1 MNGTTV
7 DPRWVTI
14 ASTSARSVI
23 SDNPALENTLGRLPG
38 YDLAQEEGI
47 SVNLLFRTFIEWR
60 LQCEQESY
68 ATIKGIAEE
77 NNPVNTVL
85 NVQLFYL
92 IISFLALIVVGLIT
106 PVSITLKQMRVL
118 LRKGFELEH
127 DVIVSGGVRIVNPLF
142 VFLKLAFLS
151 ASIMMITNFN
161 RLASLV
167 T

>member
-1 MNGTTV
+1 M

-14 ASTSARSVI
+14 ATTSARSII
-23 SDNPALENTLGRLPG
+23 SDNNALESTLERLPG
-38 YDLAQEEGI
+38 YDMLQEEQV
-47 SVNLLFRTFIEWR
+47 SVNLQFRTFVEWK
-60 LQCEQESY
+60 LQCEQEWYS
-68 ATIKGIAEE
+68 TIQRIAEE

-92 IISFLALIVVGLIT
+92 IISFLALLVVGLIT

-118 LRKGFELEH
+118 MRKGFELDH

-151 ASIMMITNFN
+151 ASIIMITNFN
-161 RLASLV
+161 RLSTLV
-167 T
+167 AT

>member
-1 MNGTTV
+1 M

-14 ASTSARSVI
+14 ATTSARSII
-23 SDNPALENTLGRLPG
+23 SDNNALESTLERLPG
-38 YDLAQEEGI
+38 YDMLQEEQV
-47 SVNLLFRTFIEWR
+47 SVNLQFRTFVEWK
-60 LQCEQESY
+60 LQCEQEWY
-68 ATIKGIAEE
+68 ATIQRIAEE

-92 IISFLALIVVGLIT
+92 IISFLALLVVGLIT

-118 LRKGFELEH
+118 MRKGFELDH

-151 ASIMMITNFN
+151 ASIIMITNFN
-161 RLASLV
+161 RLSTLV
-167 T
+167 AT